1 MPSAAPR
8 PCTHAGCGKLVRDG
22 SGRCE
27 AHPVKVWAK
36 KDNSPARVTGRRLQK
51 LRADLFRRQP
61 LCVLCRARG
70 LVTPA
75 TQRDHIVPLF
85 DGGADEDSNVQAL
98 CRPCHDEKS
107 QAESARAR
115 GASKV

>member
-22 SGRCE
+22 SGRCK
-27 AHPVKVWAK
+27 AHPVKAWAK
-36 KDNSPARVTGRRLQK
+36 HDNAPKRISGRRLQK

-61 LCVLCRARG
+61 LCVHCLKRG
-70 LVTPA
+70 LVAPS
-75 TQRDHIVPLF
+75 TQRDHIVPVGE
-85 DGGADEDSNVQAL
+85 GGPDIEANTQAL
-98 CRPCHDEKS
+98 CDACHDVKS
-107 QAESARAR
+107 KAESARAR